1 MSAVEMLKSYRRN
14 ADEMLFKEPTLY
26 AKKQMPKT
34 HAKNQMLKKCK
45 HDLSSNQHTEKVMKY
60 KKKTKE
66 ESEYV
71 TVPKQFKTNESQ
83 NGMFLK
89 PYSYYEYRG
98 DNLQHSV
105 VNNNE
110 NQSRN
115 PRAVV
120 LSTHA
125 RLRFNSSMNSLLG
138 AFDFPTEKFVLYFL
152 NSFLFLNPPS
162 LAKTIFQPS
171 NV

>member
-1 MSAVEMLKSYRRN
+1 MLTKCFLKQT
-14 ADEMLFKEPTLY
+14 MY
-26 AKKQMPKT
+26 AKKQMLNTLCQNT

-60 KKKTKE
+60 KNKKQG

-71 TVPKQFKTNESQ
+71 TAPKQFKTNEFQ

-89 PYSYYEYRG
+89 PSSYYKYRG

-110 NQSRN
+110 TQSRN
-115 PRAVV
+115 SRAVA

-125 RLRFNSSMNSLLG
+125 RLRFNSSMSSLLG
-138 AFDFPTEKFVLYFL
+138 AFDFPH
-152 NSFLFLNPPS
+152 S
-162 LAKTIFQPS
+162 
-171 NV
+171 

>member
-1 MSAVEMLKSYRRN
+1 MLTKCFLKNRHCMPKSRC
-14 ADEMLFKEPTLY
+14 
-26 AKKQMPKT
+26 QKT
-34 HAKNQMLKKCK
+34 HAQSQMLKKCK

-60 KKKTKE
+60 KKKTREK
-66 ESEYV
+66 SEYV

-120 LSTHA
+120 LISTHA

-162 LAKTIFQPS
+162 LAKIIFQPS